1 MGVKFMK
8 NTTQTIS
15 TNLISKPTITVPASF
30 TALHLAHISW
40 NLFSANSPT
49 HYANEFSIDPS
60 SDFAHY
66 NIQDSMDIAQ
76 HFYDCAFAIGSA
88 VESNVDYSIQ
98 DAFNMLD
105 DFYGDTCVRE
115 SVSTQIER
123 AIRDFVDSKTG
134 YDYAKHTD
142 YIAQDYTALV
152 EATQQVLPSQIAK
165 LEKQLATLKA
175 KQSA

>member
-1 MGVKFMK
+1 MGVTNMK
-8 NTTQTIS
+8 KATQTIS
-15 TNLISKPTITVPASF
+15 TNLISTPTISVPASF

-49 HYANEFSIDPS
+49 HFANEFSIHES

-76 HFYDCAFAIGSA
+76 HFYDCAFAIGSS
-88 VESNVDYSIQ
+88 VEDNVDYSIQ

-115 SVSTQIER
+115 DVSTQIER
-123 AIRDFVDSKTG
+123 AIQNFVDSKTG

-142 YIAQDYTALV
+142 YIAQDYTWIV

>member
-1 MGVKFMK
+1 M
-8 NTTQTIS
+8 QTIK
-15 TNLISKPTITVPASF
+15 TNLISTPTVSVPNSF

-49 HYANEFSIDPS
+49 HYSNEFSIDDS

-76 HFYDCAFAIGSA
+76 HFYDCAFAIGSN
-88 VESNVDYSIQ
+88 VQDNVDYSIQ

-115 SVSTQIER
+115 DVSTQIQN
-123 AIRDFVDSKTG
+123 AIQNFVEGS
-134 YDYAKHTD
+134 DYAVHTD
-142 YIAQDYTALV
+142 YIAQDYGALV
-152 EATQQVLPSQIAK
+152 EDTQQALPTQIAQ
-165 LEKQLATLKA
+165 LEKQLAQLKA

>member
-1 MGVKFMK
+1 MK
-8 NTTQTIS
+8 KATQTIS
-15 TNLISKPTITVPASF
+15 TNLISTPTISVPASF

-49 HYANEFSIDPS
+49 HYENEFSIDES

-76 HFYDCAFAIGSA
+76 HFYDAAFAIGSS
-88 VESNVDYSIQ
+88 VESNTEYSVQ

-115 SVSTQIER
+115 DVSSQIES
-123 AIRDFVDSKTG
+123 AIADFVNSSSG
-134 YDYAKHTD
+134 YDYPKHTD
-142 YIAQDYTALV
+142 YIAQDYNTLV
-152 EATQQVLPSQIAK
+152 EDTAQQLPSQIAQ
-165 LEKQLATLKA
+165 LESQLATLKA
-175 KQSA
+175 KQAV

>member
-1 MGVKFMK
+1 M
-8 NTTQTIS
+8 QTIK
-15 TNLISKPTITVPASF
+15 TNLISTPTVSVPNSF

-49 HYANEFSIDPS
+49 HFSNEFSIDDS

-76 HFYDCAFAIGSA
+76 HFYDCAFAIGSN

-105 DFYGDTCVRE
+105 DFYGDTSVRE
-115 SVSTQIER
+115 DVSTQIED
-123 AIRDFVDSKTG
+123 AIQQLVTDSN
-134 YDYAKHTD
+134 YAKYTD

-152 EATQQVLPSQIAK
+152 EDTQQALPTQIAQ
-165 LEKQLATLKA
+165 LEKQLAQLKA

>member
-15 TNLISKPTITVPASF
+15 TNLKSTPTITVPASF

-49 HYANEFSIDPS
+49 HFENEFSIDDS

-66 NIQDSMDIAQ
+66 NIQDSMEIAQ
-76 HFYDCAFAIGSA
+76 HFHDCAFAIGDN
-88 VESNVDYSIQ
+88 VEEDVDYSIQ
-98 DAFNMLD
+98 DAFYMLD

-115 SVSTQIER
+115 DVSSQLAN
-123 AIRDFVDSKTG
+123 AIVDFVNSKSG

-142 YIAQDYTALV
+142 YIVQDYTALV
-152 EATQQVLPSQIAK
+152 ENTQQQLPSQIAK
-165 LEKQLATLKA
+165 LEEQLATLKA

>member
-1 MGVKFMK
+1 MK
-8 NTTQTIS
+8 KATQTIS
-15 TNLISKPTITVPASF
+15 TNLISTPTISVPASF
-30 TALHLAHISW
+30 TALHFAHIAW

-49 HYANEFSIDPS
+49 HFENEFSIHEA

-76 HFYDCAFAIGSA
+76 HFYECAFGIGSN
-88 VESNVDYSIQ
+88 VESNVDYSVQ

-115 SVSTQIER
+115 DVSSQIES
-123 AIRDFVDSKTG
+123 AIQDLVNSG
-134 YDYAKHTD
+134 DYAKHTG
-142 YIAQDYTALV
+142 YIAQDYTWIV

-165 LEKQLATLKA
+165 LEKQLAALKSKA
-175 KQSA
+175 SA

>member
-1 MGVKFMK
+1 MK
-8 NTTQTIS
+8 KATQTIS
-15 TNLISKPTITVPASF
+15 TNLISTPTISVPASF

-49 HYANEFSIDPS
+49 HFADEFSIHES

-76 HFYDCAFAIGSA
+76 HFYDCAFAIGSS
-88 VESNVDYSIQ
+88 VEDNVDYSVQ

-115 SVSTQIER
+115 DVSTQIER
-123 AIRDFVDSKTG
+123 AIRELVTHK
-134 YDYAKHTD
+134 DYAKYTN
-142 YIAQDYTALV
+142 YIAQDYTWIV

-165 LEKQLATLKA
+165 LETQLAQLKA

>member
-1 MGVKFMK
+1 MK
-8 NTTQTIS
+8 KATQTIS
-15 TNLISKPTITVPASF
+15 TNLISTPTISVPASF

-49 HYANEFSIDPS
+49 HFADEFSIHES

-76 HFYDCAFAIGSA
+76 HFYDCAFAIGSS
-88 VESNVDYSIQ
+88 VEDNVDYSIQ

-115 SVSTQIER
+115 DVSTQIER
-123 AIRDFVDSKTG
+123 AIRELVTHK
-134 YDYAKHTD
+134 DYAKHTN
-142 YIAQDYTALV
+142 YIAQDYTWIV

-175 KQSA
+175 KQTA

>member
-1 MGVKFMK
+1 
-8 NTTQTIS
+8 
-15 TNLISKPTITVPASF
+15 
-30 TALHLAHISW
+30 
-40 NLFSANSPT
+40 
-49 HYANEFSIDPS
+49 
-60 SDFAHY
+60 
-66 NIQDSMDIAQ
+66 MDIAQ
-76 HFYDCAFAIGSA
+76 HFYDCAFAIGSN
-88 VESNVDYSIQ
+88 VEENVDYSIQ

-105 DFYGDTCVRE
+105 EFYGDTCVRE
-115 SVSTQIER
+115 DVSTQIER

-175 KQSA
+175 KQTA

>member
-1 MGVKFMK
+1 MK
-8 NTTQTIS
+8 KATQTIS
-15 TNLISKPTITVPASF
+15 TNLISTPTISVPNSF

-40 NLFSANSPT
+40 NLYCANAPT
-49 HYANEFSIDPS
+49 HWTDEFSIHEG

-76 HFYDCAFAIGSA
+76 HFYDCAFAIGSN
-88 VESNVDYSIQ
+88 VQDNVDYSIQ

-115 SVSTQIER
+115 DVSTQIEN
-123 AIRDFVDSKTG
+123 AIQNFVEGS
-134 YDYAKHTD
+134 DYAKHTD
-142 YIAQDYTALV
+142 YIAQDYSALV
-152 EATQQVLPSQIAK
+152 EDTQQQLPSQIAQ
-165 LEKQLATLKA
+165 LETQLATLRA

>member
-1 MGVKFMK
+1 M
-8 NTTQTIS
+8 QTIK
-15 TNLISKPTITVPASF
+15 TNLISTPTVSVPNSF

-49 HYANEFSIDPS
+49 HYSNEFSIDDS

-76 HFYDCAFAIGSA
+76 HFYDCAFAIGSN

-115 SVSTQIER
+115 DVSTQIED
-123 AIRDFVDSKTG
+123 AIQQLVTDTN
-134 YDYAKHTD
+134 YAKYTD

-152 EATQQVLPSQIAK
+152 EDTQQALPTQIAQ
-165 LEKQLATLKA
+165 LEKQLAQLKA

>member
-1 MGVKFMK
+1 MTKA
-8 NTTQTIS
+8 TQTIS
-15 TNLISKPTITVPASF
+15 TNLISTPTISVPASF
-30 TALHLAHISW
+30 TALHLAHIAW

-49 HYANEFSIDPS
+49 HYENEFSIDDS

-76 HFYDCAFAIGSA
+76 HFYDAAFAIGSN
-88 VESNVDYSIQ
+88 VQDNVDYSVQ

-115 SVSTQIER
+115 DVSTQIER
-123 AIRDFVDSKTG
+123 AIADFVNSTTG
-134 YDYAKHTD
+134 YDYPKHTD
-142 YIAQDYTALV
+142 YIAQDYSALV
-152 EATQQVLPSQIAK
+152 EDMGQALPSQIAA
-165 LEKQLATLKA
+165 LETQLATLKA

>member
-1 MGVKFMK
+1 MGVTNMK
-8 NTTQTIS
+8 KATQTIS
-15 TNLISKPTITVPASF
+15 TNLISTPTISVPASF
-30 TALHLAHISW
+30 TALHFAHIAW

-49 HYANEFSIDPS
+49 HFENEFSIHEA

-76 HFYDCAFAIGSA
+76 HFYECAFGIGSN
-88 VESNVDYSIQ
+88 VESNVDYSVQ

-115 SVSTQIER
+115 DVSSQIES
-123 AIRDFVDSKTG
+123 AIQDLVNSG
-134 YDYAKHTD
+134 DYVKHTD
-142 YIAQDYTALV
+142 YIAQDYTWIV

-175 KQSA
+175 KQTA

>member
-1 MGVKFMK
+1 MK
-8 NTTQTIS
+8 KATQTIS
-15 TNLISKPTITVPASF
+15 TNLISTPTISVPASF

-49 HYANEFSIDPS
+49 HYENEFSIDES

-76 HFYDCAFAIGSA
+76 HFYDCAFAIGSS
-88 VESNVDYSIQ
+88 VEDNVDYSIQ

-115 SVSTQIER
+115 DVSTQIEN
-123 AIRDFVDSKTG
+123 AIQDFVHSKTG
-134 YDYAKHTD
+134 YDYAKHTG

-152 EATQQVLPSQIAK
+152 EDTQQALPSQIAN

-175 KQSA
+175 QVTA

>member
-1 MGVKFMK
+1 MK
-8 NTTQTIS
+8 KATQTIS
-15 TNLISKPTITVPASF
+15 TNLISTPTISVPASF

-49 HYANEFSIDPS
+49 YYSNEFSIHES

-76 HFYDCAFAIGSA
+76 HFYDCAFAIGSN
-88 VESNVDYSIQ
+88 VEEDIDYSIQ

-115 SVSTQIER
+115 DVSSQIER
-123 AIRDFVDSKTG
+123 AIQDFVDSKTG

-142 YIAQDYTALV
+142 FIAEDYTGIV

-165 LEKQLATLKA
+165 LEEQLATLKA
-175 KQSA
+175 KQTA